1 MASIFRP
8 TYRDKKTGRTRKL
21 RRWYVKYKDA
31 DGIVRRV
38 KGHTDREATKQLAAR
53 LERDAARRQEGMID
67 PCVESHRKPLAEHL
81 DDYRRCLLAKGD
93 TEKHAGQT
101 ARYAAAVLDG
111 CRFVFI
117 PDLSASAVAEFLH
130 GLRRDAAAPE
140 LPPGQEAFTKA
151 ELVRLLDVN
160 PASVAMMLRRAG
172 LTATGNG
179 KARRYPRA
187 TVAALLAGRR
197 RNVGPST
204 SNAYLTAVKGFTR
217 WLVRDRRTAVD
228 PLICL
233 SRMNA
238 AGDVRVRRRPLEEA
252 ELRAV
257 LASASASAAV
267 FRDLAG
273 RDRAA
278 LYSVA
283 MTTGFRVAELASLT
297 PSSFDLGAE
306 PATATVKAA
315 YSKNRRESVQPLPA
329 DVATALRDYLDGR
342 PAAAPVWP
350 GGWAG
355 DAADMLRL
363 DLDAAG
369 IAFRDAEG
377 RVADFHALR
386 HSYITLLQ
394 RSGVHPKLAQELA
407 RHSDIRLTMNVY
419 THARLHDLA
428 GAVEGLPSLLPAGRQ
443 EEAASI
449 KATGTTDSR
458 GRHCPQH
465 VPAGD
470 SGRDFL
476 RVAETTEGGRDDK
489 ADGPNPL
496 PEQEV
501 EADCDQLRVP
511 EFNAPCRTRTYNPLI
526 KSQLLCQLS

>member
-93 TEKHAGQT
+93 TAEHADKT
-101 ARYAAAVLDG
+101 HARCRAVLDG

-130 GLRRDAAAPE
+130 GLRQEAAGPE

-151 ELVRLLDVN
+151 ELVRLLVVN
-160 PASVAMMLRRAG
+160 PASVALMLRRAG
-172 LTATGNG
+172 LTGTGNG
-179 KARRYPRA
+179 KARRYPRP
-187 TVAALLAGRR
+187 TVEALLAGRR
-197 RNVGPST
+197 RNIGPST
-204 SNAYLTAVKGFTR
+204 SNGYLTAVKGFTR

-238 AGDVRVRRRPLEEA
+238 DGDVRVRRRPLEEA
-252 ELRAV
+252 ELRAL
-257 LASASASAAV
+257 LAAATASAAV
-267 FRDLAG
+267 FRDLTG
-273 RDRAA
+273 RNRAA

-297 PSSFDLGAE
+297 PSSFDLAAE

-329 DVATALRDYLDGR
+329 DVAAALRDYLDGR

-350 GGWAG
+350 GAWSDG
-355 DAADMLRL
+355 AADMLRL
-363 DLDAAG
+363 DLDASG

-394 RSGVHPKLAQELA
+394 RSGVHPSS
-407 RHSDIRLTMNVY
+407 RRSWPVT
-419 THARLHDLA
+419 
-428 GAVEGLPSLLPAGRQ
+428 
-443 EEAASI
+443 
-449 KATGTTDSR
+449 ATS
-458 GRHCPQH
+458 
-465 VPAGD
+465 A
-470 SGRDFL
+470 
-476 RVAETTEGGRDDK
+476 
-489 ADGPNPL
+489 
-496 PEQEV
+496 
-501 EADCDQLRVP
+501 
-511 EFNAPCRTRTYNPLI
+511 
-526 KSQLLCQLS
+526 